1 MAPTCIGEF
10 PPARRA
16 AFPHS
21 APAAELSPAAPSLR
35 LVTPAQPERR
45 ERGESGGNC
54 NRTTMNH
61 RTKLIACG
69 TSALFAAVLCLQ
81 AQTSTTSQPS
91 TTPPTTPP
99 PNSNSPT
106 TRHSPDQVNPGN
118 SEYGRNQQPS
128 TPTDT
133 PNADRFSTTP
143 SSSGA
148 NSTSSNDSLRG
159 ASSEYSSQNAGTAQT
174 AVTGTAS
181 AQSETQ
187 VTTIVQQIDQQGP
200 AIVDRA
206 VTQFATAACTEDNAR
221 KLIEALHSGN
231 EVTLTSD
238 KGESVTF
245 KPTSQLSYGEAYLA
259 MSLAAETLR
268 QNGITGCATPEQW
281 RSVLIGGPLSGATS
295 TSAISSTSA
304 SASSTS
310 NFPGILVLRQQ
321 GQGWGQI
328 AQTSHIQ
335 LGTVVSSAQS
345 SLNLSN
351 STSSS
356 TRSGLSSSTGE
367 MDQSKSSTSGAKTQ
381 STDDDDKNDKP
392 KKKHWWQRDHSKD
405 DKTNPDKKDSEPDK
419 EDPNKS

>member
-1 MAPTCIGEF
+1 MKQ
-10 PPARRA
+10 
-16 AFPHS
+16 S
-21 APAAELSPAAPSLR
+21 
-35 LVTPAQPERR
+35 
-45 ERGESGGNC
+45 
-54 NRTTMNH
+54 H
-61 RTKLIACG
+61 RLIATG
-69 TSALFAAVLCLQ
+69 ASALFAAVLALQ
-81 AQTSTTSQPS
+81 AQSTQTPPS
-91 TTPPTTPP
+91 TTPPPP
-99 PNSNSPT
+99 VPPDSPGKADPT
-106 TRHSPDQVNPGN
+106 DP
-118 SEYGRNQQPS
+118 EYGRNPQPS

-133 PNADRFSTTP
+133 PNVDRRSATP
-143 SSSGA
+143 SSSGQ

-159 ASSEYSSQNAGTAQT
+159 ASSEYSAQNAGSAQT
-174 AVTGTAS
+174 SVTGTAS
-181 AQSETQ
+181 AHTETQ
-187 VTTIVQQIDQQGP
+187 VTTIVQQIDRQGP

-206 VTQFATAACTEDNAR
+206 VTQFATVTCTEDNAR

-245 KPTSQLSYGEAYLA
+245 KPTSPLGYGEAYLA
-259 MSLAAETLR
+259 MSLAVETLR

-295 TSAISSTSA
+295 ISAVSSSSA

-328 AQTSHIQ
+328 AQTTHVQ

-367 MDQSKSSTSGAKTQ
+367 MDQSKSSTSTSGSSTSTTSPSTTGAKAQ
-381 STDDDDKNDKP
+381 STAADDDKTGKP

>member
-1 MAPTCIGEF
+1 
-10 PPARRA
+10 
-16 AFPHS
+16 
-21 APAAELSPAAPSLR
+21 
-35 LVTPAQPERR
+35 
-45 ERGESGGNC
+45 
-54 NRTTMNH
+54 MNN

-81 AQTSTTSQPS
+81 AQTSTSSQPS
-91 TTPPTTPP
+91 TTPPPTPP

-106 TRHSPDQVNPGN
+106 DRQSPDQTNPGN
-118 SEYGRNQQPS
+118 SEYGRSHQPS
-128 TPTDT
+128 TPSDT

-148 NSTSSNDSLRG
+148 NSSASNNSLRG
-159 ASSEYSSQNAGTAQT
+159 SSSEYSSQSAGSMQSS
-174 AVTGTAS
+174 VTGTAS
-181 AQSETQ
+181 AQTETQ

-200 AIVDRA
+200 AVVDRA
-206 VTQFATAACTEDNAR
+206 VTQFSSVTCTEDNAR

-245 KPTSQLSYGEAYLA
+245 KPTSQLGYGEAYLA

-304 SASSTS
+304 SASSKS

-367 MDQSKSSTSGAKTQ
+367 MDQSKSSPSTSGARTQ

>member
-1 MAPTCIGEF
+1 MK
-10 PPARRA
+10 
-16 AFPHS
+16 
-21 APAAELSPAAPSLR
+21 
-35 LVTPAQPERR
+35 
-45 ERGESGGNC
+45 
-54 NRTTMNH
+54 NRH
-61 RTKLIACG
+61 HLIVAG
-69 TSALFAAVLCLQ
+69 ASALFAGALALQ
-81 AQTSTTSQPS
+81 AQSTQTSPS
-91 TTPPTTPP
+91 TTPPPP
-99 PNSNSPT
+99 V
-106 TRHSPDQVNPGN
+106 SPDSPGKADPTDP
-118 SEYGRNQQPS
+118 EYGRTPQLA

-133 PNADRFSTTP
+133 PSVDRRSATP
-143 SSSGA
+143 SSSGK

-159 ASSEYSSQNAGTAQT
+159 ASSEYSAQNAGSAQT
-174 AVTGTAS
+174 SVTGTAS
-181 AQSETQ
+181 AHAETQ

-200 AIVDRA
+200 AVVDRA
-206 VTQFATAACTEDNAR
+206 VTQFSTVTCTEDNAR

-245 KPTSQLSYGEAYLA
+245 KPTSQLGYGEAYLA
-259 MSLAAETLR
+259 MSLAVETLR

-281 RSVLIGGPLSGATS
+281 RSVLIGGPLSGATT
-295 TSAISSTSA
+295 TSAVSSSSA

-328 AQTSHIQ
+328 AQTTHVQ
-335 LGTVVSSAQS
+335 LGTVVSSVQS

-351 STSSS
+351 SASSS

-367 MDQSKSSTSGAKTQ
+367 MDQSKSSNVTSPSTSGAKAQ
-381 STDDDDKNDKP
+381 STDDEDKTDKP

>member
-1 MAPTCIGEF
+1 MKQ
-10 PPARRA
+10 
-16 AFPHS
+16 S
-21 APAAELSPAAPSLR
+21 
-35 LVTPAQPERR
+35 
-45 ERGESGGNC
+45 
-54 NRTTMNH
+54 H
-61 RTKLIACG
+61 RLIATG
-69 TSALFAAVLCLQ
+69 ASALFAAVLALQ
-81 AQTSTTSQPS
+81 AQSTQTPPS
-91 TTPPTTPP
+91 TTPPPP
-99 PNSNSPT
+99 VPPDSPGKADPT
-106 TRHSPDQVNPGN
+106 DP
-118 SEYGRNQQPS
+118 EYGRNPQPS

-133 PNADRFSTTP
+133 PNVDRRSATP
-143 SSSGA
+143 SSSGQ

-159 ASSEYSSQNAGTAQT
+159 ASSEYSAQNAGSAQT
-174 AVTGTAS
+174 SVTGTAS
-181 AQSETQ
+181 AHTETQ
-187 VTTIVQQIDQQGP
+187 VTTIVQQIDRQGP

-206 VTQFATAACTEDNAR
+206 VTQFATVTCTEDNAR

-245 KPTSQLSYGEAYLA
+245 KPTLPLGYGEAYLA
-259 MSLAAETLR
+259 MSLAVETLR

-295 TSAISSTSA
+295 ISAVSSSSA

-328 AQTSHIQ
+328 AQTTHVQ

-367 MDQSKSSTSGAKTQ
+367 MDQSKSTTSPSTTGAKAR
-381 STDDDDKNDKP
+381 STHDDDDKTGKP